1 MRRRSFLTG
10 LAGLGLASKGFA
22 PAALAQGTDWP
33 TRPIRLVVG
42 FAAGGATDI
51 VARIIATALS
61 GQLGQS
67 VVVEN
72 RPGAGGNIA
81 AETVAKADPDGYTL
95 LVATPSLVVNPSIFS
110 KLPFDPDK
118 SFVPISLVCSILDVL
133 TVASSKPWKSLA
145 ELLADARAR
154 PGVISFASSGIGS
167 GSHVSLVLLQ
177 SLAGINVLHV
187 PYKGGGALIAD
198 FIAGRVGASI
208 GTGPVLV
215 PLVKDGRMRALG
227 VATAKRSPLLPDVPA
242 IGEIVAGYDV
252 SNWIGLLAP
261 AGTPAAV
268 IEKVNA
274 AAHAG
279 LGDPEVSAKLVQQAA
294 ALSLMGPTQFDAFLK
309 QETQRWAKVLKTM
322 NVKVD

>member
-145 ELLADARAR
+145 ELLADARAK

-198 FIAGRVGASI
+198 FIAGRVDASI

-242 IGEIVAGYDV
+242 IGEVVAGYDV

-294 ALSLMGPTQFDAFLK
+294 ALSLMGPAQFDAFLK